1 MPGSGDRHCGRFT
14 GRAASAGACVELRRA
29 VCGTPFGRA
38 LAIRFGAIGGDG
50 GFKVAV
56 NVGPTGR
63 AGTLPP
69 PWGAR
74 RPPSRTVAA
83 LTVQNALYMRRLA
96 ASCMGRRPVCR
107 GTCRKYAA
115 DKPAGTG
122 QYGEGQARCQIC
134 DVWVDAKGARLEDGT
149 IAAAGTVGWHCR
161 CCKHKLQ
168 ARRRIV
174 RYKSRPG
181 AARRAGAGLKNH
193 GASSVDLSYFNRQ
206 RAGLLQGLAAA
217 MPESRDD
224 VVGAGAGYLPAGMI
238 GSLREEFGDVSELLD
253 LAYDIDPPNKISLL
267 IEFEKVKWNL
277 DRVPTRAEFEKA
289 SPVGAGAYDDEFDSW
304 ENFLDKLG
312 HDPWYRSAGA
322 AAGDAGQA
330 EQPAAQAD
338 GQGDVPDSGGGGH
351 DDSSALG
358 EKIRGILESDPDALQ
373 IFEMLE
379 SDVGDVDPD
388 VLRRLADEVEAD

>member
-1 MPGSGDRHCGRFT
+1 MW
-14 GRAASAGACVELRRA
+14 
-29 VCGTPFGRA
+29 
-38 LAIRFGAIGGDG
+38 GGG
-50 GFKVAV
+50 GFEVVAV
-56 NVGPTGR
+56 NDGPTGEGWDI
-63 AGTLPP
+63 AAAL
-69 PWGAR
+69 GAR
-74 RPPSRTVAA
+74 RPSCRTVAA

-96 ASCMGRRPVCR
+96 ASRMGRRPVCR
-107 GTCRKYAA
+107 RTCRKYAA

-161 CCKHKLQ
+161 CCKTKLQ

-174 RYKSRPG
+174 RYKPRPG
-181 AARRAGAGLKNH
+181 AARRAGAGRKDH

-224 VVGAGAGYLPAGMI
+224 VAGAGAGYLPADMI
-238 GSLREEFGDVSELLD
+238 YSLREEFGDVSELLD

-277 DRVPTRAEFEKA
+277 DRVPTKAEFEKA

-322 AAGDAGQA
+322 AAGDDEQG

-338 GQGDVPDSGGGGH
+338 GRGDVPDSGYGGSGGH

-358 EKIRGILESDPDALQ
+358 EKIRVILESDPDALK